1 MVRRDFVRVA
11 AAFSAAGVAGC
22 AGTVHPEPVPDL
34 AYATLRAR
42 PSRRTESVKR
52 GVQRL
57 GIASERDGFLYVPS
71 SYSAGNPAPLIVLL
85 HGAGSSSSDWSGFLF
100 TKLFDDPPVIVLAP
114 DSRDRLW
121 DVSMGGFGQ
130 DVRFIDDALDL
141 TFGMCNVDT
150 SHIALGGFSDGAS
163 YTLSL
168 GLTNGDLFTNLMAFS
183 PGYMKPAAKR
193 GKPKIFIAQGR
204 RDAVLPIS
212 TTRNVIVPSL
222 RKDGYD
228 VDFEEF
234 DGPHTVKLDELA
246 GAMHWFLMEPT
257 R

>member
-1 MVRRDFVRVA
+1 MVRRDFVRVTA
-11 AAFSAAGVAGC
+11 ALSAAGVGGC
-22 AGTVHPEPVPDL
+22 APIVLPEPVPDL
-34 AYATLRAR
+34 AYATLRSR
-42 PSRRTESVKR
+42 PGRRTENVKR

-57 GIASERDGFLYVPS
+57 GISTGRDGFLYVPS
-71 SYSAGNPAPLIVLL
+71 SYSSATPAPLLVLL
-85 HGAGSSSSDWSGFLF
+85 HGAGRDSSDWSGFLF

-114 DSRDRLW
+114 DSRDPLW

-130 DVRFIDDALDL
+130 DVRFIDDALEL
-141 TFGMCNVDT
+141 TFRMCTIDA

-168 GLTNGDLFTNLMAFS
+168 GITNGDLFTNLMAFS
-183 PGYMKPAAKR
+183 PGFIRPAAKR
-193 GKPKIFIAQGR
+193 GKPKIFIRHGR
-204 RDAVLPIS
+204 QDKVLSIDN
-212 TTRNVIVPSL
+212 TRRVIVPSL

-234 DGPHTVKLDELA
+234 DGPHTVKLDELT
-246 GAMHWFLMEPT
+246 GAMQWFVP

>member
-11 AAFSAAGVAGC
+11 TAISVAGVAGC
-22 AGTVHPEPVPDL
+22 AGTVRPETVPDL

-42 PSRRTESVKR
+42 PGRRTENVKR

-57 GIASERDGFLYVPS
+57 GIASARDGFLYVPS
-71 SYSAGNPAPLIVLL
+71 SYSSETPAPLIVLL

-114 DSRDRLW
+114 DSRDALW

-130 DVRFIDDALDL
+130 DVRFINDALEL
-141 TFGMCNVDT
+141 TFGMCNVDA
-150 SHIALGGFSDGAS
+150 SHLALGGFSDGAS

-168 GLTNGDLFTNLMAFS
+168 GLTNGDLFTNLIALS

-193 GKPKIFIAQGR
+193 GKPKIFIAHGR
-204 RDAVLPIS
+204 QDTVLPIS
-212 TTRNVIVPSL
+212 TTRKVIVPSL

-234 DGPHTVKLDELA
+234 DGPHAVKLDELT
-246 GAMHWFLMEPT
+246 GAVRWFVP

>member
-11 AAFSAAGVAGC
+11 AALSAAGAAGC
-22 AGTVHPEPVPDL
+22 AATAVPEPVPDP
-34 AYATLRAR
+34 AYATLRSR
-42 PSRRTESVKR
+42 PGRRTESVKR

-57 GIASERDGFLYVPS
+57 GISTGRDGFLYVPL
-71 SYSAGNPAPLIVLL
+71 SYSSETPAPLVVLL

-114 DSRDRLW
+114 DSRDALW

-130 DVRFIDDALDL
+130 DVRFIDDALEL
-141 TFGMCNVDT
+141 TFGMCNVDP
-150 SHIALGGFSDGAS
+150 SHLALGGFSDGAS

-193 GKPKIFIAQGR
+193 GKPRIFIGHGR
-204 RDAVLPIS
+204 EDKVLPIE
-212 TTRNVIVPSL
+212 TTRRVIVPSL

-234 DGPHTVKLDELA
+234 EGLHTVRIDELA
-246 GAMHWFLMEPT
+246 RAMQWFSP

>member
-1 MVRRDFVRVA
+1 MKGLTRWEFIQ
-11 AAFSAAGVAGC
+11 S
-22 AGTVHPEPVPDL
+22 AGTGAVVCLLGCVATAKPEPSIDL

-42 PSRRTESVKR
+42 PGRRTENVKR

-57 GIASERDGFLYVPS
+57 GISTGRDGFLYVPS
-71 SYSAGNPAPLIVLL
+71 SYSSETPAPLLVLL
-85 HGAGSSSSDWSGFLF
+85 HGAGRDSSDWSGFLF

-114 DSRDRLW
+114 DSRDALW

-130 DVRFIDDALDL
+130 DVRFIDDALEL
-141 TFGMCNVDT
+141 TFGMCNIDA
-150 SHIALGGFSDGAS
+150 SYIALGGFSDGAS

-193 GKPKIFIAQGR
+193 GKPKIFIGHGR
-204 RDAVLPIS
+204 QDQVLPID
-212 TTRNVIVPSL
+212 TTRRAIVPSL

-246 GAMHWFLMEPT
+246 RAMRWFDP